1 MLQYKKRD
9 AQNWRPSDGML
20 LPNLSNLEP
29 VALLPENSELPPLK
43 IKYNDDANFNIDAEF
58 RNFQNNRVF
67 SCINGTISVSDRAI
81 DSEADFIF
89 DTFANVTIP
98 ANNAKGGFNRTAKVT
113 ADVLDGRI
121 NAYATKKSPRGEAID
136 TVLLRMSNVDVVAKE
151 VKEIQANM
159 ENIDLFKYDPGT
171 LEYSIDRMV
180 ECMFQE
186 VYVSLYAAKYGI
198 GPQVYAVGMVM
209 SIFEDEEYPR
219 LIYLMEAGKYDLIN
233 FCRSNQGWPVMR
245 SAPEKLF
252 ALMERASE
260 KRLLMLDIKLENL
273 IMMNNGE
280 IRAID
285 FDASFT
291 TISFKAKPDCI
302 LLAMCILLLINVMT
316 KYHQM
321 QGLAGSNTCV
331 LPILNYVA
339 QFTQQQLKKLKDEKD
354 AYDGLCW
361 LMINEVVPNKP
372 SFTLG
377 PGETLLEDYNPQRIV
392 DRMIVAASHYSYN
405 GDPINNNRP
414 LLQLKP
420 FNRRQPFLKQLAK
433 NAIAY
438 FKENGGGGRPP
449 PRAPPPAPP
458 PSPRT
463 PRAPPPPPRPSLR
476 GSEDVEMDY
485 VGSDVSRKKRRTTEL
500 PVFIRKQLNQL
511 Q

>member
-1 MLQYKKRD
+1 
-9 AQNWRPSDGML
+9 ML

-29 VALLPENSELPPLK
+29 VALLPENSELPPMK

-58 RNFQNNRVF
+58 RNFQNNHVF
-67 SCINGTISVSDRAI
+67 SCINGTISVSDLAV
-81 DSEADFIF
+81 DSEAKFIF
-89 DTFANVTIP
+89 EALANITIP
-98 ANNAKGGFNRTAKVT
+98 ANNAKGGFNRTARIT
-113 ADVLDGRI
+113 ADMLDGRI
-121 NAYATKKSPRGEAID
+121 NAYATKKNQRGGDVEGVD
-136 TVLLRMSNVDVVAKE
+136 TVLLRLSNVDGVAKE
-151 VKEIQANM
+151 VKDIQANM
-159 ENIDLFKYDPGT
+159 ETIEQFKDDPGT

-209 SIFEDEEYPR
+209 SVFQDEEYPR

-233 FCRSNQGWPVMR
+233 FCSSNQGLPDMR
-245 SAPEKLF
+245 MVPEKLF
-252 ALMERASE
+252 ALMKRASE

-273 IMMNNGE
+273 IMMQNGD

-316 KYHQM
+316 KYHQI
-321 QGLAGSNTCV
+321 QGLAGSKTCV
-331 LPILNYVA
+331 LPILNYVV
-339 QFTQQQLKKLKDEKD
+339 QFTRQQLEKLQDDKD
-354 AYDGLCW
+354 AYVGLCR
-361 LMINEVVPNKP
+361 LMINEVVPNQP

-405 GDPINNNRP
+405 GSPKNNNRP

-420 FNRRQPFLKQLAK
+420 FDRRQPFLKQLAK

-438 FKENGGGGRPP
+438 FEEKM
-449 PRAPPPAPP
+449 APP
-458 PSPRT
+458 PSPRVS
-463 PRAPPPPPRPSLR
+463 PRASSPSPRASPPPPRPSPR
-476 GSEDVEMDY
+476 VSPQMDY
-485 VGSDVSRKKRRTTEL
+485 VGSDMPHKKRRTTEL

-511 Q
+511 QI